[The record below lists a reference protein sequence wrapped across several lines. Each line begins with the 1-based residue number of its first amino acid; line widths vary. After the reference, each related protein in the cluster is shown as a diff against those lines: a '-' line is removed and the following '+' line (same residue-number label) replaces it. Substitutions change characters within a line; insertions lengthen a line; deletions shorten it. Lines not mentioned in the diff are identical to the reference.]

1 MGTFGSLI
9 IVLIIMGILLYTL
22 VSFVINTINPVKN
35 SSNGGLICPHCG
47 TRENAKTITKG
58 SLGIE
63 VILWLCFIIPGLIY
77 SIWRHASRF
86 DGCTSCGQAGL
97 ISVTSPA
104 GSLLVE
110 KYHPTANTNEAKP
123 DNDITIEK
131 LGIKFNG
138 QQYIFSDYKYDRL
151 EDAIAYA
158 KKTIKG

>member
-1 MGTFGSLI
+1 METFGSLI
-9 IVLIIMGILLYTL
+9 IVLIIMGILLNTL
-22 VSFVINTINPVKN
+22 VNFVMNAINPVKS

-47 TRENAKTITKG
+47 TRGNAKTITKG

-104 GSLLVE
+104 GRLLVE
-110 KYHPTANTNEAKP
+110 KYHPATNSAEVKP
-123 DNDITIEK
+123 DTDTTMDE

-138 QQYIFSDYKYDRL
+138 QQYVFGEYKYDRL
-151 EDAIAYA
+151 EDAVAYA
-158 KKTIKG
+158 RKHQ